1 MTENVMRLV
10 GGAPR
15 RFPLDRYYISSA
27 QASDTR
33 LMGVV
38 ALKLCFV
45 LDAGEVELQKL
56 REDRVSFVRSF
67 RQVYCFELE
76 DGGLDR
82 AVEIEGEDGRA
93 RIRMRKAW
101 HNVFGGLGG
110 KEVELDPEEALWV
123 IAKYTGDISA
133 FKSKLQPGI
142 REVIDLALKSEEESP
157 MKEAGVRAL
166 SEKLCVPICTDYG
179 RINYFIMRCVSHDLD
194 GAALLVDEGADRSRV
209 DFPRIREQASLIR
222 NDIEPVEREDGLYL
236 CESVIDTETA
246 SYIMISEI
254 RVGASGVIGA
264 RRIKVMKL
272 SEWESRIKLNR
283 PEYLT
288 LYTLKDGE
296 DGERAVEC
304 LSDLLP
310 RASCK
315 RYDDGVLFMDYYTN
329 NSHVERPVFNIGDD
343 LMASYYFT
351 GEDQLLAASFSE
363 QGITAAER
371 RIALN
376 GMIAMLDMTGRYS
389 FTEPVLGPFIESGFE
404 DFEEYL
410 ELITRGEQP

>member
-1 MTENVMRLV
+1 MSESVMKLV
-10 GGAPR
+10 GGSPK

-45 LDAGEVELQKL
+45 LDADEEELDKL
-56 REDRVSFVRSF
+56 REEGAHFVRVF

-93 RIRMRKAW
+93 RIKMRKAW

-110 KEVELDPEEALWV
+110 KEAELDPEEALWV

-133 FKSKLQPGI
+133 FRSELQPGI
-142 REVIDLALKSEEESP
+142 REVIDLALRTEEESP
-157 MKEAGVRAL
+157 MKEAGIRVL
-166 SEKLCVPICTDYG
+166 NEKLCVPICTDYG
-179 RINYFIMRCVSHDLD
+179 RINYFLMRCVSHDLD
-194 GAALLVDEGADRSRV
+194 GAALLVDDGADKSRV
-209 DFPRIREQASLIR
+209 DFHRIREQASLIR
-222 NDIEPVEREDGLYL
+222 NEIEPVEREDDLYL

-254 RVGASGVIGA
+254 RTGADGIIGA
-264 RRIKVMKL
+264 ERKKVMKL
-272 SEWESRIKLNR
+272 SEWESRLKLSR
-283 PEYLT
+283 PEFLT
-288 LYTLKDGE
+288 FYSLKDGE
-296 DGERAVEC
+296 DCEQAVDY

-343 LMASYYFT
+343 LMASYYIT
-351 GEDQLLAASFSE
+351 ADGQLLAASFSE
-363 QGITAAER
+363 QGISAAER

-376 GMIAMLDMTGRYS
+376 GMTAMLDMVGRYS
-389 FTEPVLGPFIESGFE
+389 FTEPVLGPFIESGFS

-410 ELITRGEQP
+410 ELITQGEQS